1 MKTAF
6 IFPAFVTEYL
16 GNELDILDE
25 LSAQLPKYLTK
36 ASELTG
42 DDYENFSPDNPEF
55 IEHELRS
62 QIISYTIGCC
72 LSDALAAKKLLP
84 DIMAGYSM
92 GFYAALYTGK
102 AIGFEEGIRLIK
114 QAYLFARKV
123 TEGIKTGMGSVIGLT
138 AAEIQHIINDHQ
150 LKVDIANINSLHAH
164 LVSGRLEDLKEL
176 LSLAEET
183 GALHVTRLLVE
194 TPYHSPLL
202 ADTQEVFGQYIKEH
216 IAVGKSEYPLV
227 SAIDQRIFST
237 SDEIIKE
244 LTNNLFQKLNWQ
256 ATFETI
262 LEKNVH
268 QFVECGAGKS
278 LHNISRF
285 VSGDFKVYPMNK
297 VKKLLAE

>member
-16 GNELDILDE
+16 GNELDTLDK
-25 LSAQLPKYLTK
+25 LSAQLPQYLSE

-42 DDYENFSPDNPEF
+42 DDYKHFSPNNSEF

-72 LSDALAAKKLLP
+72 FSDTLAAKKLLP

-92 GFYAALYTGK
+92 GLYAALYAGK
-102 AIGFEEGIRLIK
+102 AICFEEGIRLIE
-114 QAYLFARKV
+114 QAYLLAQKA
-123 TEGIKTGMGSVIGLT
+123 TEGVKTGMGSVIGLT
-138 AAEIQHIINDHQ
+138 ADEIQHIINDHQ
-150 LKVDIANINSLHAH
+150 LNVDIANINSRHAH
-164 LVSGRLEDLKEL
+164 LISGQLEDLKEFL
-176 LSLAEET
+176 FLAEET

-227 SAIDQRIFST
+227 SAIDQRLFST

-285 VSGDFKVYPMNK
+285 VPGNFKVFPMNK
-297 VKKLLAE
+297 VIKLLTK